1 MCVNEAAWRGSDA
14 MRFARTS
21 TRQLLKAI
29 EANDKELISQAVEK
43 MKIDA
48 NEFFKDYDQE
58 VDGDL
63 FLTTMKSYVAIA
75 PEGQLPSVL
84 VKNKDLK
91 KWRDQAL

>member
-1 MCVNEAAWRGSDA
+1 
-14 MRFARTS
+14 
-21 TRQLLKAI
+21 
-29 EANDKELISQAVEK
+29 

-63 FLTTMKSYVAIA
+63 TTMKSYVAIA
-75 PEGQLPSVL
+75 PEGQCPNVL

-91 KWRDQAL
+91 KWKDQAYKKSIFVPKKNEQIFEFYN

>member
-1 MCVNEAAWRGSDA
+1 
-14 MRFARTS
+14 
-21 TRQLLKAI
+21 
-29 EANDKELISQAVEK
+29 

-91 KWRDQAL
+91 KWRIKLIKSFFVQRKINRF